1 MEEDYK
7 FIIKTCYNLPFN
19 KNIQKIIG
27 KEIKNAFGK
36 KINIRILKIISAIN
50 GKIFLKIKRFV

>member
-7 FIIKTCYNLPFN
+7 FIIKTCYNLPFK
-19 KNIQKIIG
+19 KNIQKNIG

-36 KINIRILKIISAIN
+36 KIIIGILKIISIN
-50 GKIFLKIKRFV
+50 